1 MLCINL
7 LKEVIMEYIPSILSI
22 LFLVLFAI
30 LIVSIKNKSLRKKK
44 LQDTTKEELQK
55 ILDANFNDNSIHY
68 EGVISRVSFR
78 HGSFAKEFFREF
90 FKGFLARLLGG
101 RSIYRSETDI
111 TYAYLFVFG
120 NNKLYAMPCRKR
132 KDTSLEADFNKQI
145 TLDSSIVRKVKYKK
159 NGSCD
164 FLLDDKL
171 HLFSSTP
178 NICFGTYNQE
188 ETVKKFK
195 EFMSNYTEEL
205 SASIAVS

>member
-1 MLCINL
+1 
-7 LKEVIMEYIPSILSI
+7 MEYIPSILSI

>member
-1 MLCINL
+1 
-7 LKEVIMEYIPSILSI
+7 MEYIPSILSI

-195 EFMSNYTEEL
+195 EFMSTYTEVL
-205 SASIAVS
+205 NASIAVS